1 MKSSMRHNMDQQP
14 GSQKLDIISGDP
26 SFTKT
31 PSASRIPDSGFR
43 GAKPWFLGA
52 SLAGTVL
59 SQAATLHAAPGPIL
73 QLPQNTYSQQPR
85 STYLAEV
92 AIPLNNRDE
101 IEFVRLLAPKAR
113 LEIKYGEFF
122 AILASFKNA
131 KEARSHAIK
140 MTESLPWPISLLLYS
155 SSPGEVSQQIY
166 APGGIMVSQDKLKP
180 NPYQSSIVGSNI
192 NKQATSNRQ
201 ALRDSAPGASSS
213 TDQDISLQ
221 TQKQDNF
228 ESANEKLNQSNS
240 LRTQEPSTEAAAD
253 NQSQGSEDLRVVP
266 DVSVAQA
273 SKDNTSSSTD
283 QDISLQTQKQDNFE
297 SANEK
302 LNQSNSLRTQEPST
316 EAAADNQSQG
326 SEDLRVVPD
335 VSVAHAPQQAS
346 SQPAPYSKAYS
357 DDFQNTRITHSES
370 NKLIVPPIASESTE
384 SVLNGAND
392 MAVQENITIKSS
404 THTQLITRSDTTP
417 IPVPIKSEI
426 SIQPKDSTDKPVE
439 IPSTDPISATGQSV
453 GNNYV
458 TNQSSNPRNVQY
470 LIAQISG
477 PDQLA
482 QLQEIDPISIAINP
496 VVTSSSG
503 QKLVQVG
510 IFLDTRVGRIL
521 MSQRLSEIHKVGIVA
536 RASRSDLVS
545 HM

>member
-266 DVSVAQA
+266 DVSVA
-273 SKDNTSSSTD
+273 
-283 QDISLQTQKQDNFE
+283 
-297 SANEK
+297 
-302 LNQSNSLRTQEPST
+302 
-316 EAAADNQSQG
+316 
-326 SEDLRVVPD
+326 
-335 VSVAHAPQQAS
+335 HAPQQAS